1 MRSYQL
7 DEAKIFYLFMKVDG
21 NIAPEEDERFK
32 TILNEMKATDSEK
45 DQILKVLETVDLR
58 PYSDNSF
65 EVCLKI
71 GEILDNENNNF
82 SFLFSN
88 INNDKKERYFTV
100 WTLINLGYADKE
112 YTAPEKKV
120 VDHLIERWKI
130 EPAIAAEMIDTA
142 ETMLALT
149 KEKEW
154 IKTTNKSYDQKSAV
168 IKKID
173 EDIKRMFNNMAT
185 TIAEAEIAIAE

>member
-1 MRSYQL
+1 
-7 DEAKIFYLFMKVDG
+7 MKVDG

-32 TILNEMKATDSEK
+32 TILKELNATESEK
-45 DQILKVLETVDLR
+45 DQIIKVLETINLS

-65 EVCLKI
+65 EVCIKI
-71 GEILDNENNNF
+71 SEIVNNYYSILNK
-82 SFLFSN
+82 N
-88 INNDKKERYFTV
+88 KREQYFTV

-112 YTAPEKKV
+112 YTAPEKRV
-120 VDHLIERWKI
+120 VDFLIEKWKI
-130 EPAIAAEMIDTA
+130 EPDITAEMFDTA

-154 IKTTNKSYDQKSAV
+154 VKKTNMSFDHISDV
-168 IKKID
+168 VKKID

-185 TIAEAEIAIAE
+185 TIAECEIAIAK

>member
-1 MRSYQL
+1 MQNYQL

-32 TILNEMKATDSEK
+32 TILKEMNATESEK
-45 DQILKVLETVDLR
+45 DQIIKVLETVNLS

-65 EVCLKI
+65 EVCIKI
-71 GEILDNENNNF
+71 SEIVNNYYSHLDKN
-82 SFLFSN
+82 
-88 INNDKKERYFTV
+88 KKEQYFTV

-112 YTAPEKKV
+112 YTAPEKRV
-120 VDHLIERWKI
+120 VDFLIEKWKI
-130 EPAIAAEMIDTA
+130 EPTVAAEMVDTA

-154 IKTTNKSYDQKSAV
+154 VKTTSKSFDQISAV

-185 TIAEAEIAIAE
+185 TVSEAEIAVAN